1 MAMGALRPSIHI
13 FMIYI
18 VNILNYKDQDLMLE
32 PTLLFMFS

>member
-1 MAMGALRPSIHI
+1 MAMGALRLSVHI

-32 PTLLFMFS
+32 PTLIFMFS